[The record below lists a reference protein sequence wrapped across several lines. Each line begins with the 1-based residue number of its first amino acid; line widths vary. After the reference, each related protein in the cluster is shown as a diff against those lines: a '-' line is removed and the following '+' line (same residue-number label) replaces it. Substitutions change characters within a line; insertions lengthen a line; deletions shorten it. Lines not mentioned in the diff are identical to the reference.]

1 MNIGDLTGLFAV
13 MIPVFIVGIIVTAIF
28 LPKLLE
34 TRYQYRQRLLELEVE
49 KRRLDGSYRSLTGDA
64 KTDSEARN
72 LLQALQ
78 KELSELRST
87 STEYDMSIHAN
98 MEEMRERIRHLEQQV
113 LQLQSEQRQQVQ

>member
-13 MIPVFIVGIIVTAIF
+13 MMPVIIVGIIVTAIL

-49 KRRLDGSYRSLTGDA
+49 KRQLEGSYRGLTGDS
-64 KTDSEARN
+64 KTDGEARN
-72 LLQALQ
+72 LLQVLQ

>member
-13 MIPVFIVGIIVTAIF
+13 MMPVFIVGIIVTAIF
-28 LPKLLE
+28 LPKFLE

-64 KTDSEARN
+64 KTDGEARN

-87 STEYDMSIHAN
+87 STEYDMSIHVN

>member
-64 KTDSEARN
+64 KMDGEARN
-72 LLQALQ
+72 LLQTLQ